1 MNEKSVV
8 FILGFSLVL
17 GLYSE
22 AFAIERPRD
31 KVKEYFSEAKTKN
44 IERQLFDNSCG
55 IASLAFVLNKYYDK
69 STSEKNLFFFIGLK
83 PEYSLGDLKK
93 TANTFNIVT
102 VGLKIKLNELKRLK
116 SPAILK
122 TSTNGGHFIV
132 YTGYKDGWFQVVD
145 PAKGRMNYFESE
157 LEKIFKIEGGGH
169 GAALVFISN
178 IKNNFDDKILYTN
191 STNRLFLEK

>member
-1 MNEKSVV
+1 MIRI
-8 FILGFSLVL
+8 FLFALGFTLLS

-31 KVKEYFSEAKTKN
+31 KVKEYFADTKTKH
-44 IERQLFDNSCG
+44 IEKQLFDNSCG
-55 IASLAFVLNKYYDK
+55 IASLAFILNNYYSK

-93 TANTFNIVT
+93 AANTFNIET
-102 VGLKIKLNELKRLK
+102 IGLKINLNELKKLK

-145 PAKGRMNYFESE
+145 PAKGRMNYFEIE
-157 LEKIFKIEGGGH
+157 LGKIFKIEKSNYGG
-169 GAALVFISN
+169 ALVFISKV
-178 IKNNFDDKILYTN
+178 KNKFDDTILYPN

>member
-1 MNEKSVV
+1 MKKILLFLLGAPVV
-8 FILGFSLVL
+8 S

-22 AFAIERPRD
+22 VFAIERPRD
-31 KVKEYFSEAKTKN
+31 RVIEYFSEEKTKD
-44 IERQLFDNSCG
+44 IKRQLFDNSCG
-55 IASLAFVLNKYYDK
+55 IASLALILNNYYEK
-69 STSEKNLFFFIGLK
+69 STSEKNLFLFIGLK

-93 TANTFNIVT
+93 TAATFNIET
-102 VGLKIKLNELKRLK
+102 VGLKLDINELKKLK

-132 YTGYKDGWFQVVD
+132 YTGYKNGWFQVID

-157 LEKIFKIEGGGH
+157 LGKIFKIDGKNR
-169 GAALVFISN
+169 GAALVFISK
-178 IKNNFDDKILYTN
+178 IKNHFDDGILYTN

>member
-1 MNEKSVV
+1 MKEILLFV
-8 FILGFSLVL
+8 FVFTLVS

-22 AFAIERPRD
+22 VFAIERPRD
-31 KVKEYFSEAKTKN
+31 KVKEYFSEGKTMG
-44 IERQLFDNSCG
+44 IERQAFDNSCG
-55 IASLAFVLNKYYDK
+55 IASLAFVLNNYYEK

-93 TANTFNIVT
+93 TAKTFNIET
-102 VGLKIKLNELKRLK
+102 VGLKLNINELKKLK
-116 SPAILK
+116 SPVILK

-132 YTGYKDGWFQVVD
+132 YTGYKNGWFQVVD

-157 LEKIFKIEGGGH
+157 LGKIFKIDGESH
-169 GAALVFISN
+169 GAALVFISK
-178 IKNNFDDKILYTN
+178 IKNNFNDEILYTN